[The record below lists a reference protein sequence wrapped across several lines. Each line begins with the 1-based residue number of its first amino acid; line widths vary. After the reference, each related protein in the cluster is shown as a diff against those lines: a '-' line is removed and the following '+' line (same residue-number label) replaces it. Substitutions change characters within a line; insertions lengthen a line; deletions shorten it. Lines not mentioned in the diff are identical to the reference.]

1 MKKFAFLIFAMMAA
15 LASAY
20 QVTELRDPVSGEGFT
35 AGPGGK
41 LVAVQAF
48 STNATGTIAIN
59 TVYTAPVFTNVVT
72 IESYIATN
80 YTIVSSNRLAS
91 LMRTVRLKVQDG
103 PAVVTTNVFT
113 HAVETNIV
121 YKTIETNM
129 PNQVVFTNTLA
140 ATDFGQFTRDAW
152 ALAYPFDSL
161 LSVSTNVVAKA
172 ETNIVPM
179 VQGNIVVTNSIVSG
193 SCSNHVYNGSPS
205 GSVYLK
211 FQEWVNFTG
220 TATGGWL
227 RLVFE

>member
-1 MKKFAFLIFAMMAA
+1 MKKFAFFIFAMMAA
-15 LASAY
+15 LAFAF
-20 QVTELRDPVSGEGFT
+20 QVTELRNPVSGEGFT
-35 AGPGGK
+35 AGQGGK

-59 TVYTAPVFTNVVT
+59 TVYSAPVYTNAVT
-72 IESYIATN
+72 IESSVVTN
-80 YTIVSSNRLAS
+80 YTVVSSNRIAS
-91 LMRTVRLKVQDG
+91 LLRPMRLKLQDG

-121 YKTIETNM
+121 YEVVDTNM
-129 PNQVVFTNTLA
+129 PNQVVFTNTFA
-140 ATDFGQFTRDAW
+140 AADFGPFTTNAW
-152 ALAYPFDSL
+152 AVAYPFDTL
-161 LSVSTNVVAKA
+161 LSVSTNVTTKA
-172 ETNIVPM
+172 ETNIWPV
-179 VQGNIVVTNSIVSG
+179 VRSYVVVTNSIVSG

-220 TATGGWL
+220 TATGGFL